1 MENRNRLRVRTIKKW
16 RTKFYLA
23 AVFVVS
29 TLVATTGDAIVEA
42 YRKVVSDNVVPAVNS
57 AWFHVYGIFNPLPE
71 HHDYHFSI
79 TFFNPP
85 SQGKPGSSEST
96 GVSITGEDCRKSGG
110 KTAYNTSSNNIEGW
124 QNYVITEAFCSS
136 HGVTVTL
143 IPQAGGEKQI
153 IYEGLFHEGKQIPF
167 QGVSGR
173 YNAGVLTLLSTNR
186 AEPHGK
192 WSPVNECQKN
202 GTC

>member
-1 MENRNRLRVRTIKKW
+1 MENRNRLRVKTIKKL

-29 TLVATTGDAIVEA
+29 TFVATTGGAIVEA
-42 YRKVVSDNVVPAVNS
+42 YRKVASENVIPAVSS
-57 AWFHVYGIFNPLPE
+57 AWLHVYGIFNPLPE
-71 HHDYHFSI
+71 HYDYHFSV

-85 SQGKPGSSEST
+85 FEGNPVSSEST

-110 KTAYNTSSNNIEGW
+110 KTSYMTSSSNMEGW

-153 IYEGLFHEGKQIPF
+153 IYEGLFYEGKQIAFP
-167 QGVSGR
+167 GVSGR
-173 YNAGVLTLLSTNR
+173 YNAGVLTLLSTDR
-186 AEPHGK
+186 SEPHGE
-192 WSPVNECQKN
+192 WVPANECQK
-202 GTC
+202 GGAC